1 MPPTMTKTLYLVRH
15 AQASDSVSPDLIR
28 PLVANGM
35 IDAARMGRHLASKM
49 QGIDLILT
57 SNAERTQMTAQVFCE
72 QLGIDNEAV
81 RVEEALY
88 ESSPKHYLDA
98 INGVS
103 ENIDSVMI
111 VGHNPSVSFLAEFL
125 THEEIG
131 SMPTCA
137 VIGMTFADLTWA
149 EVSKKTGHMIF
160 YDSPDGIMGVKV

>member
-1 MPPTMTKTLYLVRH
+1 MTKTLYLVRH
-15 AQASDSVSPDLIR
+15 AKASDSVSPDLIR

-57 SNAERTQMTAQVFCE
+57 SHSERTQMTAQVFCE
-72 QLGIDNEAV
+72 QLGIDNQIV
-81 RVEEALY
+81 KTDEALY

-98 INGVS
+98 LSEVS
-103 ENIDSVMI
+103 EAMDSVMI
-111 VGHNPSVSFLAEFL
+111 VGHNPSISYLAEFL
-125 THEEIG
+125 TGEEIG

-137 VIGMTFADLTWA
+137 VIGMTIENLTWS
-149 EVSKKTGHMIF
+149 EITKRSGHMNF

>member
-1 MPPTMTKTLYLVRH
+1 MTKTLYLVRH

-35 IDAARMGRHLASKM
+35 IDAARMGKHLANRM

-72 QLGIDNEAV
+72 QLKLDNQIVKVIED
-81 RVEEALY
+81 LY

-98 INGVS
+98 LSEVS
-103 ENIDSVMI
+103 ESMDSVMI
-111 VGHNPSVSFLAEFL
+111 VGHNPSISYLAEFL
-125 THEEIG
+125 TGEEIG

-137 VIGMTFADLTWA
+137 VVGITFENLTWA
-149 EVSKKTGHMIF
+149 ELTKKTGHITF
-160 YDSPDGIMGVKV
+160 YDSPDGILGVKM

>member
-1 MPPTMTKTLYLVRH
+1 MTKTLYLVRH

-57 SNAERTQMTAQVFCE
+57 SHAERTQMTAQVFCE
-72 QLGIDNEAV
+72 QLGIDNQIV
-81 RVEEALY
+81 RVEEDLY

-98 INGVS
+98 INALS
-103 ENIDSVMI
+103 EDMDSVMI
-111 VGHNPSVSFLAEFL
+111 VGHNPSISYLAEFL
-125 THEEIG
+125 TREEIG

-137 VIGMTFADLTWA
+137 VVGMTIENLTWA
-149 EVSKKTGHMIF
+149 EVTKKSGHITF
-160 YDSPDGIMGVKV
+160 YDSPDGILGVKV